1 MYENCNN
8 NIVFFLKVTGRE
20 SLIHFISYILNNYK
34 TNTTIRKLIDNTDI
48 HILVAMNPDGYQ
60 VAYDTFDRQ
69 EGNCTGVIGRCDIL
83 VFLDKAQNNTEF
95 ASL

>member
-1 MYENCNN
+1 MDQN

-48 HILVAMNPDGYQ
+48 HILVAMNPDGCQ